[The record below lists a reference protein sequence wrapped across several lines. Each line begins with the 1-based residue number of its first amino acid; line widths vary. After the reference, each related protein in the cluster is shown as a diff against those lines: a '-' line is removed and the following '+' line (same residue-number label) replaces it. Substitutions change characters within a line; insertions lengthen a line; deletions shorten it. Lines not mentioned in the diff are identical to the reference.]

1 MSLGLK
7 ETKHVILA
15 SIKKQRLY
23 VAQNGKSLKK
33 YSMST
38 SKLPP
43 SCQEDSLG
51 TPWGLHEIVEK
62 IGSQESLGMVF
73 EGRKPIGLTYLQC
86 DDEKRKKNLIT
97 TRILRLRGMEEG
109 LNSGEGI
116 DSFSRYIYI
125 HGTNHEEHIG
135 TPASSGCL
143 QLSNLNVQELF
154 EIVGERSHLWL
165 EKES

>member
-1 MSLGLK
+1 MNLECLYNNYKRTIMSLGLK

-73 EGRKPIGLTYLQC
+73 EGRKPIGLTYWQC

-116 DSFSRYIYI
+116 DSFS
-125 HGTNHEEHIG
+125 
-135 TPASSGCL
+135 
-143 QLSNLNVQELF
+143 SNIPGNK
-154 EIVGERSHLWL
+154 RAPTKDH
-165 EKES
+165 